1 MKKVFIFLAIAGIA
15 FSCKQQQ
22 PAEEMVMEVMTD
34 PNMETFE
41 KNVET
46 VKATMAAFCAKD
58 YDKMSSYLTD
68 DFIWS
73 PPSVGQDSLPKAEY
87 EKAMKGFME
96 AYNDITLTE
105 ALYYAGLDEDQKP
118 NGDVRV
124 YGLWKS
130 KHASSGKD
138 SMLKYYGV
146 MFFNEEGK
154 IVHTAEWYDTADL
167 MKEF

>member
-1 MKKVFIFLAIAGIA
+1 MKKVFIFIALAGIA

-22 PAEEMVMEVMTD
+22 PAEEMVMEVVAD
-34 PNMETFE
+34 PNMEKFE
-41 KNVET
+41 NNVET
-46 VKATMAAFCAKD
+46 VKAAMAAFCAKD
-58 YDKMSSYLTD
+58 FDKMSSYQTD

-96 AYNDITLTE
+96 AYNDITFTE
-105 ALYYAGLDEDQKP
+105 AEYFAGLGEDQKP

-146 MFFNEEGK
+146 FFFNDEGK
-154 IVHTAEWYDTADL
+154 ITHTAEWYDTADL